1 MIEIT
6 AAHMCCECGY
16 ISETGAVTA
25 STGFHWCV
33 CVCVITVHMINIT
46 LLTPEHT
53 HEFCNAIT
61 TLCP

>member
-25 STGFHWCV
+25 RTGFHW

-53 HEFCNAIT
+53 REFCNAIT

>member
-1 MIEIT
+1 MTEIT

-33 CVCVITVHMINIT
+33 CVCYHCTYDKYYIVNPRT
-46 LLTPEHT
+46 HT
-53 HEFCNAIT
+53 RV
-61 TLCP
+61 L